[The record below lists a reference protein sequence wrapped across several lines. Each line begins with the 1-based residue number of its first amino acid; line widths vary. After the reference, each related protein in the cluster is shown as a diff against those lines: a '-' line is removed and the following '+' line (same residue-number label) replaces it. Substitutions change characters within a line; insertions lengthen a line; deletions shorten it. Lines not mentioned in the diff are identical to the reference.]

1 MRRPSVFRVAASPFI
16 ARLGV
21 VHAASFGFSVVLGNW
36 SVTLLE
42 HAGHGKAFAGVAGA
56 LTLLGGVVG
65 RPAGGWLARGGRRD
79 VYLVLGG
86 GIVVG
91 ATGALLLAADPAS
104 PVVALVGAGLVGVGG
119 GLPFGIVLS
128 YAAGGDRE
136 TAGVALAA
144 MNSYSLT
151 AIIAATPLLGLT
163 FSLPGSGRI
172 GFVVAAGVCLM
183 ALAVVPATVTTGP
196 SAPPLPPVRLR
207 RLTLASTSRET
218 RRGTETEERK

>member
-1 MRRPSVFRVAASPFI
+1 
-16 ARLGV
+16 
-21 VHAASFGFSVVLGNW
+21 
-36 SVTLLE
+36 
-42 HAGHGKAFAGVAGA
+42 
-56 LTLLGGVVG
+56 
-65 RPAGGWLARGGRRD
+65 
-79 VYLVLGG
+79 
-86 GIVVG
+86 
-91 ATGALLLAADPAS
+91 
-104 PVVALVGAGLVGVGG
+104 
-119 GLPFGIVLS
+119 VLS